1 MEEAEAPRDTRSF
14 ITEQPKTHHPAA
26 CEGTALANPP
36 QEAAALHNV
45 CLPSLFLY
53 SNT

>member
-1 MEEAEAPRDTRSF
+1 MEEAEAPCDTRSF
-14 ITEQPKTHHPAA
+14 ITEQPKTQHLAA
-26 CEGTALANPP
+26 WEGTALAKPL

-45 CLPSLFLY
+45 CLPLLFLY